1 MKRSFVITMLILAAL
16 AGFIIDARVRP
27 AQLSPGYL
35 AKGGIASFKTALS
48 VFKVDHGRFPTKAE
62 SLEALIDRP
71 ATIPEG
77 GKWHRYLDADKLPN
91 DPWGRRYVYEIPGK
105 HNPDGYDVYSLGPHG
120 KGGAEA
126 IGNWRPPPD
135 VNR

>member
-1 MKRSFVITMLILAAL
+1 MKRLFVITLLVLAAL
-16 AGFIIDARVRP
+16 AGFIFGCPPTDPR
-27 AQLSPGYL
+27 LSNSHL
-35 AKGGIASFKTALS
+35 ALCDIASFKTALS
-48 VFKVDHGRFPTKAE
+48 MFKVDHGRFPTKAE

-120 KGGAEA
+120 KGGDEA
-126 IGNWRPPPD
+126 IGNWRPPSD

>member
-1 MKRSFVITMLILAAL
+1 MKRSFTIILLIILAVL
-16 AGFIIDARVRP
+16 VYPNMRRRFFGHSSTISVTRVDI
-27 AQLSPGYL
+27 SH
-35 AKGGIASFKTALS
+35 FKTALNMFD
-48 VFKVDHGRFPTKAE
+48 VEHGRYPTKAE
-62 SLEALIDRP
+62 GLESLINRP

-120 KGGAEA
+120 KGGDEA
-126 IGNWRPPPD
+126 IGNWTPPPD